1 METDLFSGIRYPP
14 FQQVGPGE
22 LCRNIENSA
31 IFFRFKCEGSLGLR
45 LCIICIEKRSYAQ
58 ERLLMVTS
66 RFATKMFYCT
76 LLLSQFTIKN
86 MIFAHFSIWDIQEKQ
101 RECLS
106 QILLNNEKLSQFT

>member
-14 FQQVGPGE
+14 FEQVRPGE

-31 IFFRFKCEGSLGLR
+31 IFFRFKCGGSLGLR

-66 RFATKMFYCT
+66 SFATKMFYCT
-76 LLLSQFTIKN
+76 LLLKVNS
-86 MIFAHFSIWDIQEKQ
+86 
-101 RECLS
+101 L
-106 QILLNNEKLSQFT
+106 